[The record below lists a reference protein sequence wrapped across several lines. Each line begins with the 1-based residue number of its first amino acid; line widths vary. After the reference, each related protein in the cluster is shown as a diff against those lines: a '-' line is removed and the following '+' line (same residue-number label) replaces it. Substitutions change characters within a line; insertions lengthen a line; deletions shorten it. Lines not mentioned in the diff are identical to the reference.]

1 MAAATVAAPS
11 NGVHSTKDSVVHA
24 NLNFYLDPSLGGRDE
39 FAIGTT
45 GAYRRK
51 FDNRPVDIR
60 DARGYEKEFDI
71 DKHGFQYHKRP
82 CTEKDF
88 TDDAQVKAVA
98 YPETEQLLK
107 DL

>member
-11 NGVHSTKDSVVHA
+11 NGVHYTKDSVVRA
-24 NLNFYLDPSLGGRDE
+24 KLNYYLDPSLGGRDE
-39 FAIGTT
+39 FAIGTA

-60 DARGYEKEFDI
+60 DARGFENEFDI
-71 DKHGFQYHKRP
+71 DTHGFQYHKRP

-98 YPETEQLLK
+98 YPETVQLLK
-107 DL
+107 DV